1 MKNIKID
8 EKVHTQLKV
17 FCAEHG
23 MKLGKLVE
31 KLITKHLKENS
42 ND

>member
-17 FCAEHG
+17 YCAEQG
-23 MKLGKLVE
+23 IKIGKLVE
-31 KLITKHLKENS
+31 RLIAKHLKENS